1 MNKGMKYRY
10 FYEELRQSKNILATF
25 RMYHLN
31 PDGKTGQ
38 IYPKYRGYMTG
49 ILSKRIASD

>member
-10 FYEELRQSKNILATF
+10 FYEELLQSKSILATF

-38 IYPKYRGYMTG
+38 IYQKYRGYMTV
-49 ILSKRIASD
+49 IL

>member
-10 FYEELRQSKNILATF
+10 FYEELLQSKSILATF
-25 RMYHLN
+25 RMCQLN

-38 IYPKYRGYMTG
+38 IYQKYRGYMTV
-49 ILSKRIASD
+49 IL